1 MAKKNRDRK
10 RPSFFFIIS
19 STAFLCPRLIHQFY
33 FRRGCERCVEI
44 VTKILSVVP
53 IAFCS
58 MVING
63 WCIVKRFLH

>member
-1 MAKKNRDRK
+1 MAKKVETENALR
-10 RPSFFFIIS
+10 FFFIIS

-33 FRRGCERCVEI
+33 FRRGCETCVEI